1 MRRIL
6 LAFAVGVAACVA
18 ATWPAAA
25 TWNTHT
31 LVPLGYAD
39 VQAGLWWPRHV
50 GDAVLAGRNPFLATE
65 FFWPAGQDVTLL
77 VWNVLAELL
86 LFPLWRWFS
95 PNAAL
100 NLAAFFVAGLNA
112 AATAA
117 AVRRL
122 LAGSA
127 SVGAPQAA
135 TSGAAAAGA
144 ARGGAGPAAWAPE
157 LAAAALAGASHF
169 AFLEMVNGRI
179 EQALWAPVV
188 LVLAELV
195 APDPR
200 AGRAAVW
207 LGLAAAVYWFYG
219 YFLALALVGFFAA
232 RRTGA
237 ALRFAVATGAGS
249 LLVASPFL
257 APVLLAASGGTPTRA
272 AADTLT
278 SQAAASVSLPAG
290 LLWPLGVQPA
300 FGAMAVPLLV
310 LPFAV
315 GAVWKGRGAVR
326 GLGALALATVVLALG
341 PYAVNAAGA
350 PLGGVRLWLPT
361 AALDVLPGMAR
372 FWWCYRWLT
381 LAIPAAIVGIVLALR
396 ARPALLFAV
405 VLFGLGETACVLRGG
420 SPLPRLPR
428 QGVRAP
434 PALDQ
439 LAAAPDPS
447 PVLVLPKGDVHAI
460 FVGWQAWFRQPT
472 DLGLGGHLPGV
483 APAGYAEAAAAT
495 TLGRAL
501 ADPSVPAPASWTAAD
516 TGGFRF
522 VLLFYRDAAPGSRAH
537 DAETAALEARLTT
550 LFGRPAA
557 RNDVAAW
564 WRIPGP

>member
-6 LAFAVGVAACVA
+6 LAFAVGVVACVA

-39 VQAGLWWPRHV
+39 VQAGLWWPHHV
-50 GDAVLAGRNPFLATE
+50 GEAVLAGRDPFQAPEL
-65 FFWPAGQDVTLL
+65 FWPAGQDVTLL

-86 LFPLWRWFS
+86 LFPLWHWFS

-100 NLAAFFVAGLNA
+100 NLAAFVVAGLNA
-112 AATAA
+112 AASAA

-122 LAGSA
+122 SFG
-127 SVGAPQAA
+127 VGPNG
-135 TSGAAAAGA
+135 TAGA
-144 ARGGAGPAAWAPE
+144 AVAGADGTAPRSRAALASWAPE

-219 YFLALALVGFFAA
+219 YFLALGLVGFVVA
-232 RRTGA
+232 RRSRA
-237 ALRFAVATGAGS
+237 ALRFAAATGAGS
-249 LLVASPFL
+249 LLVAAPFL
-257 APVLLAASGGTPTRA
+257 APVLLAAAGGTPTRA

-278 SQAAASVSLPAG
+278 SQAAASVSFPSG
-290 LLWPLGVQPA
+290 LFWPLGVQPA
-300 FGAMAVPLLV
+300 FGAMAVPLVV
-310 LPFAV
+310 LPFAI
-315 GAVWKGRGAVR
+315 AALWRGRGAVR
-326 GLGALALATVVLALG
+326 GLGAVALATAVLALG
-341 PYAVNAAGA
+341 PYAVNAAGS

-361 AALDVLPGMAR
+361 AALDLLPGMAR

-381 LAIPAAIVGIVLALR
+381 LAIPASIVGIVVALR

-447 PVLVLPKGDVHAI
+447 PILVLPKGDVHAI

-483 APAGYAEAAAAT
+483 APTGYAEAAAAT
-495 TLGRAL
+495 PLGRAL
-501 ADPSVPAPASWTAAD
+501 ADPSAPAPASWTAAD

-522 VLLFYRDAAPGSRAH
+522 VLLFFRDAAPGSRAH